1 MPVLCVDIEGREI
14 LVFDSV
20 SYPVEHFGIYQTLC
34 CVPHL
39 QAQACA
45 WTRVPVDH
53 GKEQV

>member
-1 MPVLCVDIEGREI
+1 MSVDIEGREI

-20 SYPVEHFGIYQTLC
+20 SYPMEHFGIYQTLC